1 MKKISQTVFK
11 PVLLLSFVL
20 SATTAFAD
28 PAATLAR
35 ASEIHQQ
42 ALAEEHGWSVTEPL
56 MAEAKAAMEAG
67 DAELAQELADRA
79 LLVAE
84 QSLKQA
90 RDEKTAWQA
99 RVVGR

>member
-1 MKKISQTVFK
+1 MKKITQTVIRQI
-11 PVLLLSFVL
+11 LLFSLSLGAV
-20 SATTAFAD
+20 SAFAD

-35 ASEIHQQ
+35 ASAIHQQ
-42 ALAEEHGWSVTEPL
+42 ALAQEHGWSVTEPL
-56 MAEAKAAMEAG
+56 IIEARAAIEAG
-67 DAELAQELADRA
+67 DVEHAQTLADRA

-90 RDEKTAWQA
+90 EDEKTAWQA